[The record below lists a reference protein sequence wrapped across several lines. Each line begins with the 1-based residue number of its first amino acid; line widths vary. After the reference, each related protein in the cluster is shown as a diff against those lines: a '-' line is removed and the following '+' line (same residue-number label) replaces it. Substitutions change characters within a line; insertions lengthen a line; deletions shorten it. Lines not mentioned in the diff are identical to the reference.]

1 MATHVVCPICGKSSS
16 LRSFPAGGGTDLVLQ
31 TFQSL
36 GRGKGFSVVSRESG
50 MTDPTLVAALKPKLF
65 GLMAAFVA
73 HGHTSADEILASI
86 GVEVPPPTAEARR
99 ARESKFHMLESELLL
114 EKHTRAFLEADIA
127 DLKHGLQRSLHR
139 WQTTDRERVEANR
152 QLEELRAH
160 ADRLIAATRE
170 GVESLQRLREELRA
184 STTGQ
189 EALTE
194 HARKIR
200 AIVEVVKAMQLPKK
214 SAPAQ
219 PPLAQATK

>member
-50 MTDPTLVAALKPKLF
+50 MTDAKLVAALKPKLI
-65 GLMAAFVA
+65 GLLAAFAA
-73 HGHTSADEILASI
+73 HGHTSADEILAAI
-86 GVEVPPPTAEARR
+86 GVEVPPPTAEARHS
-99 ARESKFHMLESELLL
+99 RESKFRMLESELLL

-139 WQTTDRERVEANR
+139 WQTTDRERIEKNR

-160 ADRLIAATRE
+160 TERLVAATRE
-170 GVESLQRLREELRA
+170 GVESLQKLRAELRN
-184 STTGQ
+184 STAGQ
-189 EALTE
+189 DALNE
-194 HARKIR
+194 HTRKMR
-200 AIVEVVKAMQLPKK
+200 AIVEVVKAMQTPKK
-214 SAPAQ
+214 SAPA
-219 PPLAQATK
+219 PALLAQDAK